1 MKLSNRSIFLFW
13 APLAAT
19 WLMMAAEG
27 PFLAA
32 IIARLA
38 DPMFNLAAHG
48 VAFAFAILIEAPVI
62 MLMSAAT
69 ALVEDRTSYRKL
81 RNFTNLL
88 NAGSTV
94 ALLVLLAPPVYGPL
108 VEGVLGLPPRVAE
121 IGYGALWFYLPW
133 PAAIGIRRFLQGV
146 LIRSGRTRLVA
157 IGTVIRLATMAG
169 TASLLALR
177 TEMPGAWVGS
187 AALAAGVVVEAGIA
201 RWMARGAIRDLLAI
215 PCPPGGTSELLT
227 YRGISRFYG
236 PLALTALI
244 GLAVQPL
251 LTFFMG
257 RAPSPIESLAV
268 FPVVNSLVFIFRA
281 LGLSFQDAS
290 IALLGRDQK
299 HLPELAR
306 FTLWLGLGS
315 TVALAA
321 ITFTPLARVWFETVS
336 GLTPDLASFAFV
348 PAQLAVPVAG
358 LSVLLSFQRAILMQA
373 RRTRPITVATILEV
387 GMIALTFVIAG
398 WGLGFVGITAA
409 FAALVVGRLVSTG
422 YLMVTVRKALTI
434 RRRLSGSN

>member
-81 RNFTNLL
+81 RNFANLL
-88 NAGSTV
+88 NAGSTA
-94 ALLVLLAPPVYGPL
+94 ALLVLLVPAVYGPL

-157 IGTVIRLATMAG
+157 IGTVIRLATMGG
-169 TASLLALR
+169 TAALLALR

-187 AALAAGVVVEAGIA
+187 AALATGVVVEAGVA
-201 RWMARGAIRDLLAI
+201 RWMARDAIRDLLAT
-215 PCPPGGTSELLT
+215 PCPPGGASDLLT
-227 YRGISRFYG
+227 YRGISHFYV
-236 PLALTALI
+236 PLALTSLI

-257 RAPSPIESLAV
+257 RAASPIESLAV
-268 FPVVNSLVFIFRA
+268 FPVVNSLSFMFRA

-290 IALLGRDQK
+290 IALLGRGQK
-299 HLPELAR
+299 HHPELAR
-306 FTLWLGLGS
+306 FTWLLCLGS
-315 TVALAA
+315 TVGLAA
-321 ITFTPLARVWFETVS
+321 ITLTPLARVWFETVS
-336 GLTPDLASFAFV
+336 GLTPELASFAFV
-348 PAQLAVPVAG
+348 PARLAVPVAG
-358 LSVLLSFQRAILMQA
+358 LSILMSFQRAILIQS
-373 RRTRPITVATILEV
+373 RQTRPITIATILEV

-398 WGLGFVGITAA
+398 WELGYVGITAA
-409 FAALVVGRLVSTG
+409 FAAFVVGRLVSTA
-422 YLMVTVRKALTI
+422 YLTVTGRKALHQ
-434 RRRLSGSN
+434 S